1 MQARKILALLL
12 SAVLALAMLAGCSGA
27 NHARVAA
34 SAANVAQ
41 GENQQ
46 IEFVTDSKLTR
57 ALRVAVEKGES
68 LTAIRQTMLDEL
80 GLDAV
85 NFTVSG
91 MRTVKSGQYAA
102 QVYLQTGENASA
114 AATAA
119 ASEIYSVIRRL
130 PADGSYT
137 GSIAMIQTDAG
148 YYVAALVYV
157 VDAGTSSNDD
167 DDEPAAPVL
176 ERIGVTENPSVM
188 TYVVGQ
194 TFDPTGMV
202 VTAYYSDGSSNDVT
216 DYTITCNAFDENSAF
231 TVSGTQQIV
240 ITYQGMTTSITVT
253 VEPVT
258 MTLTV
263 SGSYATEYDMG
274 DRLDTQNMVV
284 TASYNN
290 GDPDRILTAE
300 EYTVTSTALT
310 EEGTFTAAGV
320 ATITI
325 SYTNDNGITG
335 TATIMVTVKPGITM
349 DGTYFQDGEL
359 DQIIS
364 RFETEAADR
373 GLAVGTEVDLQYTM
387 NQLLSQQS
395 KSENFAPALQN
406 ALGAPVYRANPDG
419 KENFKKDISSIS
431 YCSFFTSKTGE
442 PVERNGFFNTM
453 FSGKADSIQGDLKTI
468 QDMIE
473 EIDAAEE
480 EGHTNSYTVYIS
492 VCATRANYIRY
503 DVLLERTR
511 T

>member
-1 MQARKILALLL
+1 
-12 SAVLALAMLAGCSGA
+12 
-27 NHARVAA
+27 
-34 SAANVAQ
+34 
-41 GENQQ
+41 
-46 IEFVTDSKLTR
+46 
-57 ALRVAVEKGES
+57 
-68 LTAIRQTMLDEL
+68 
-80 GLDAV
+80 
-85 NFTVSG
+85 
-91 MRTVKSGQYAA
+91 
-102 QVYLQTGENASA
+102 
-114 AATAA
+114 
-119 ASEIYSVIRRL
+119 
-130 PADGSYT
+130 
-137 GSIAMIQTDAG
+137 
-148 YYVAALVYV
+148 
-157 VDAGTSSNDD
+157 
-167 DDEPAAPVL
+167 
-176 ERIGVTENPSVM
+176 
-188 TYVVGQ
+188 
-194 TFDPTGMV
+194 
-202 VTAYYSDGSSNDVT
+202 
-216 DYTITCNAFDENSAF
+216 
-231 TVSGTQQIV
+231 
-240 ITYQGMTTSITVT
+240 
-253 VEPVT
+253 
-258 MTLTV
+258 
-263 SGSYATEYDMG
+263 MG

>member
-453 FSGKADSIQGDLKTI
+453 FSGKADSIQGYLETI

>member
-102 QVYLQTGENASA
+102 QVYLQTGENAST

-453 FSGKADSIQGDLKTI
+453 FSGKADSIQGYLKTI

>member
-12 SAVLALAMLAGCSGA
+12 SAALVLAVLTGCSGT

-34 SAANVAQ
+34 SAVNAAQ

-46 IEFVTDSKLTR
+46 IEFVTNSKLTR
-57 ALRVAVEKGES
+57 ALRTAVEGGGS
-68 LTAIRQTMLDEL
+68 LTSIRQTMLDEL
-80 GLDAV
+80 GLDTV

-91 MRTVKSGQYAA
+91 MQTVKSGQYAA
-102 QVYLQTGENASA
+102 QVYLQTVSNASD
-114 AATAA
+114 AATMV
-119 ASEIYSVIRRL
+119 ASEICSVIHQL

-148 YYVAALVYV
+148 YYVAVLVYV
-157 VDAGTSSNDD
+157 VDAGTSNNDD

-216 DYTITCNAFDENSAF
+216 DYTITCTTFDENGAF

-240 ITYQGMTTSITVT
+240 ITYQGMTTSITMT

-263 SGSYATEYDMG
+263 SGAYATEYDIG

-310 EEGTFTAAGV
+310 EEGTFAAAGV

-325 SYTNDNGITG
+325 SYTNENGITG
-335 TATIMVTVKPGITM
+335 TVAIMVTVKPGITM

-364 RFETEAADR
+364 RFEKEATNK
-373 GLAVGTEVDLQYTM
+373 GLAVGTDTELQYTV

-395 KSENFAPALQN
+395 MSMNFAPALQN
-406 ALGAPVYRANPDG
+406 ALGAPVYRASPDG
-419 KENFKKDISSIS
+419 KESFKEDISSIS
-431 YCSFFTSKTGE
+431 YCSFFTATTGE
-442 PVERNGFFNTM
+442 PVERNGFYDTM
-453 FSGKADSIQGDLKTI
+453 FSGKADSIQGYLETI
-468 QDMIE
+468 QDMIK

-492 VCATRANYIRY
+492 VCATSANYIRY